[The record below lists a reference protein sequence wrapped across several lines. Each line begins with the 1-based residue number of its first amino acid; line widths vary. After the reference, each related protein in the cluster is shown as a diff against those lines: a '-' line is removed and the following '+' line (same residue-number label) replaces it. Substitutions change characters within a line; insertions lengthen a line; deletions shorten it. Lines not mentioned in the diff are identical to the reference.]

1 MTGTP
6 EPERAAREHEP
17 TEAPRPR
24 GKRRTTRTRRRRRTR
39 LESTDTCQSTGTRSE
54 KSTKDGSRGFL
65 DLLRRV
71 DRDPRLL
78 AAADW
83 LRDRAPGDP
92 KYGDPLSVG
101 GTSATDL
108 LGRRLA
114 AGPAEPSVFRELGMG
129 ALQVW
134 QAHATRY
141 PQETEGREL
150 AVLFTDL
157 AGFSDWTLQVGD
169 ETAVELLRRVGAE
182 IEPLIS
188 RRGTLVK
195 RLGDGYMAVFDDPD
209 EAVAVAVAARDA
221 VDRIVVHGHNLP
233 LRAGVHVGH
242 PQQLSND
249 YFGRDVN
256 IAARVAAAANGGE
269 VLISSP
275 TRERLTAPAD
285 LRRRSFT
292 AKGVPEGIHVYTVA
306 P

>member
-6 EPERAAREHEP
+6 EPDRTAREDE
-17 TEAPRPR
+17 TTDVPRLR
-24 GKRRTTRTRRRRRTR
+24 GKRRISSSRRRRRAR
-39 LESTDTCQSTGTRSE
+39 IEDTDTCRTSGTRVESG
-54 KSTKDGSRGFL
+54 KDGNRGFL
-65 DLLRRV
+65 ELLRRV

-114 AGPAEPSVFRELGMG
+114 SGPAEPSVFRELGMG

-134 QAHATRY
+134 QAHAARY
-141 PQETEGREL
+141 PQETEGSEL

-182 IEPLIS
+182 IEPLI
-188 RRGTLVK
+188 RRSGTLVK

-233 LRAGVHVGH
+233 LRAGVHVGR

-256 IAARVAAAANGGE
+256 IAARVAAAASGGE

-275 TRERLTAPAD
+275 TREKLTAPAD

-292 AKGVPEGIHVYTVA
+292 AKGVPEGIHVYTVSS
-306 P
+306 